1 MSLPSS
7 FLSMM
12 RRVRAS
18 IRFAKRIIFDDLTY
32 FVINAE
38 ELSEVH
44 ISQHLTES
52 IISSIS
58 PAPSVRRFLAHKI
71 AIMSMTGRC
80 TVIIIIQRNSRK
92 DVLDV
97 KRRSSSNS
105 WRSSAMDKTSIGIP
119 NAT

>member
-1 MSLPSS
+1 MK
-7 FLSMM
+7 
-12 RRVRAS
+12 RVRAS

-32 FVINAE
+32 FVINVE

-58 PAPSVRRFLAHKI
+58 PAQSAQRSLAHKI
-71 AIMSMTGRC
+71 ATMSMTGRY
-80 TVIIIIQRNSRK
+80 TVIITIQRNLRK
-92 DVLDV
+92 DVQDV
-97 KRRSSSNS
+97 KQRFSSSS
-105 WRSSAMDKTSIGIP
+105 WKSSAMDKTSIGTP